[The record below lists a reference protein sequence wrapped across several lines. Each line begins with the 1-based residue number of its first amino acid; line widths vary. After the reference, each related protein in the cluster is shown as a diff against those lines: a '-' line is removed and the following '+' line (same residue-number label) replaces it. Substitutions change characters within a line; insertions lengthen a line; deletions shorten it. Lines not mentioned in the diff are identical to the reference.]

1 MWRERSCQNYKNHGP
16 PMLDCVIGWMN
27 QPVGDS
33 PRLFDNLISTQR
45 AEGRCVMAKRRTKN
59 VDVMIETLLTR
70 LFRTS
75 NSLQRYMAAK
85 RRADIKKAKEKAAL
99 RAPKPVKPDKLP
111 KAKPVDLTKPKK
123 LPKAQRP
130 QGYSVE
136 IEVPVP
142 PAPQA

>member
-1 MWRERSCQNYKNHGP
+1 
-16 PMLDCVIGWMN
+16 
-27 QPVGDS
+27 
-33 PRLFDNLISTQR
+33 
-45 AEGRCVMAKRRTKN
+45 MAKRRTKN

-99 RAPKPVKPDKLP
+99 KAPKAVKPDRLP

-123 LPKAQRP
+123 LPKALRP
-130 QGYSVE
+130 EGRSVE
-136 IEVPVP
+136 VWEPEVPVT
-142 PAPQA
+142 PAT